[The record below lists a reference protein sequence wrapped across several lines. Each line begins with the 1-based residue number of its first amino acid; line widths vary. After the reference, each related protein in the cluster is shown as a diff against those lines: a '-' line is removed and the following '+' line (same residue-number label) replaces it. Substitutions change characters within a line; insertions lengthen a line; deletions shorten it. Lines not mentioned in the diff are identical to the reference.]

1 MDGPWFIYD
10 HYLTVQEWK
19 PNFNPVSDTIKEVAV
34 WMRISGLPI
43 EYYDSQILRFIGNIV
58 GKTVKVD
65 KNTLTQERGKY
76 ARLCVQVNLTKPLL
90 AMFTLKGRKYTI
102 EYEGLHMLC
111 MTCGRFGHYKEGCQV
126 KKNEGIP
133 SDSGKGNEGQSS
145 GARVDDKGTDGPWRI
160 VQKQRRSRKIPTGKN
175 ISPVGINGV
184 PNISPG
190 GVNAGLVK
198 STDSRNNGGSRF
210 DVLNDDSME
219 TNMANLEIP
228 EIEKEPIKEGV
239 DIIDEGVMMNM
250 GSRKKSK
257 NRRGN
262 GGETFTKGDNS
273 AERIP
278 KESKLAARGGNSFKG
293 KTGVFIKKGVQHVM
307 EKIGVEVIGN
317 LVGHS
322 NQPNQ
327 PIAKSGDG
335 KQTMGEKNVG
345 LTHENMQGPTFVV
358 NPNRPRPPDNITIP
372 PTSEVFNS
380 DENLNTEGEV
390 FEDAN
395 DQGSYASSDSEME
408 VVVET
413 PTAEQ

>member
-1 MDGPWFIYD
+1 
-10 HYLTVQEWK
+10 L
-19 PNFNPVSDTIKEVAV
+19 
-34 WMRISGLPI
+34 
-43 EYYDSQILRFIGNIV
+43 
-58 GKTVKVD
+58 
-65 KNTLTQERGKY
+65 ER
-76 ARLCVQVNLTKPLL
+76 
-90 AMFTLKGRKYTI
+90 
-102 EYEGLHMLC
+102 
-111 MTCGRFGHYKEGCQV
+111 
-126 KKNEGIP
+126 
-133 SDSGKGNEGQSS
+133 
-145 GARVDDKGTDGPWRI
+145 
-160 VQKQRRSRKIPTGKN
+160 
-175 ISPVGINGV
+175 
-184 PNISPG
+184 
-190 GVNAGLVK
+190 
-198 STDSRNNGGSRF
+198 
-210 DVLNDDSME
+210 
-219 TNMANLEIP
+219 P

-239 DIIDEGVMMNM
+239 DIIDEGVMINM

-262 GGETFTKGDNS
+262 GGESFTKGDNS

-293 KTGVFIKKGVQHVM
+293 KTGAFNKKGVEHVM

-358 NPNRPRPPDNITIP
+358 NPNRARPPDNITIP